1 MSKLNNELPCAM
13 RNLEKDGH
21 TLLEM
26 MEKEHT
32 RFSQVVKEKGGKRH
46 NTNMWRGSEN
56 IRTSTVMTLI
66 AHGADERAYNNFVL

>member
-32 RFSQVVKEKGGKRH
+32 RFSQVVKEKGGKRQH
-46 NTNMWRGSEN
+46 QHVEWKREYKDVYRHDINCAWGR
-56 IRTSTVMTLI
+56 
-66 AHGADERAYNNFVL
+66 